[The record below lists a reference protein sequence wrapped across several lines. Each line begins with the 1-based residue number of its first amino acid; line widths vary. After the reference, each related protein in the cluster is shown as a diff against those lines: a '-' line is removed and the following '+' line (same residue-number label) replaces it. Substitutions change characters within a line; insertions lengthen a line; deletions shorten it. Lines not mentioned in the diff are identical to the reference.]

1 MELLK
6 IMAERRSVRKYTGE
20 HIPDDKLTTVLQAGM
35 LSASSKGL
43 RPWEFI
49 IVRDRDM
56 LERMAGFRVGAA
68 DMLKDADA
76 AIVVIGGHE
85 NADMWIEDCAIAMA
99 NMHLMADSLGIG
111 SCWIQ
116 GRGRESAEGGSS
128 EEYLRGLLGFPER
141 FSLEAVLSLGMP
153 NGHPAAHSLEELD
166 MGKVHREKY

>member
-56 LERMAGFRVGAA
+56 LERMSGFRVGAA

-116 GRGRESAEGGSS
+116 GRGRESAVG
-128 EEYLRGLLGFPER
+128 
-141 FSLEAVLSLGMP
+141 
-153 NGHPAAHSLEELD
+153 
-166 MGKVHREKY
+166 GKVELAGKVIIFYLALPILSAILELIGTLLQ

>member
-99 NMHLMADSLGIG
+99 NMHLMADSL
-111 SCWIQ
+111 
-116 GRGRESAEGGSS
+116 
-128 EEYLRGLLGFPER
+128 
-141 FSLEAVLSLGMP
+141 
-153 NGHPAAHSLEELD
+153 EELD

>member
-6 IMAERRSVRKYTGE
+6 IMAARRSVRKYTGE
-20 HIPDDKLTTVLQAGM
+20 HIPEDKLTAVLQAGM

-49 IVRDRDM
+49 VVRDRAM
-56 LERMAGFRVGAA
+56 LERMTGFRVGAA
-68 DMLKDADA
+68 NMLKGADA
-76 AIVVIGGHE
+76 AIVVIGDHE
-85 NADMWIEDCAIAMA
+85 KADMWIEDCSIAMA
-99 NMHLMADSLGIG
+99 NMHLMADSLGLG

-153 NGHPAAHSLEELD
+153 DGHPAAHSLEELD
-166 MGKVHREKY
+166 MGKVHHEKY